1 MVNSGFSDVL
11 NIIIYLKQL
20 KSEPKKGKQFKCLIY
35 AHWGL
40 ILRKQYKVIW

>member
-20 KSEPKKGKQFKCLIY
+20 KSEPKKGKQFKY

-40 ILRKQYKVIW
+40 ILCKQYKVIW